1 MGKKLRK
8 KCLGVNGLEQNGTA
22 AANGTETAEENG
34 LGTGEA
40 VEAIRS
46 ILSNGLKRKK
56 SKKSS
61 KKSNNSNSSNSN
73 SSNSCDECW
82 E

>member
-8 KCLGVNGLEQNGTA
+8 KCLGVNGLKQNGTA
-22 AANGTETAEENG
+22 AANGTETVEENG

-46 ILSNGLKRKK
+46 ILSIALKRKK

-61 KKSNNSNSSNSN
+61 KKCNNSNSSNSN